1 MTILTLL
8 LAALTPAAAAA
19 PAASP
24 FDGRWVADLDTQT
37 GLATDLYLVADG
49 RYRCDSCSPPRAY
62 RADGRPHPVPGDDQV
77 AWESVRIAGPRTI
90 VTHIEGATLSR
101 TTTMTVS
108 PDGLT
113 ATYTSNDR
121 RPGVKGPLR
130 TVYVARRTAPA
141 PAGAHAVSGAW
152 QGLRYVT
159 VPEQQRTMMLRVEG
173 DRFVYRHALGYS
185 FTARFGGGFVPV
197 GGPYKVPVFASVR
210 RLDGR
215 TIEETR
221 RSNGSITMVRTY
233 TLSPDGRSLD
243 VAVTDPATGH
253 TFRATSRRRP

>member
-1 MTILTLL
+1 MKTLPL
-8 LAALTPAAAAA
+8 LVVGSALAAAA
-19 PAASP
+19 PAKAP
-24 FDGRWVADLDTQT
+24 FDGEWVADLDTQT
-37 GLATDLYLVADG
+37 GLVSDHYLVAEG

-77 AWESVRIAGPRTI
+77 TWESVRIAGPRTM
-90 VTHIEGATLSR
+90 VTHIESPTLSR

-130 TVYVARRTAPA
+130 TVYIARRTAPA

-152 QGLRYVT
+152 QGVRYVT
-159 VPEQQRTMMLRVEG
+159 VPEQQRTIMLRVEG

-185 FTARFGGGFVPV
+185 FTAHFGGGFVPV
-197 GGPYKVPVFASVR
+197 GGPYKIPVFAAVR
-210 RLDGR
+210 RLDAR

-221 RSNGSITMVRTY
+221 KSNGRTTMVRTY

-253 TFRATSRRRP
+253 TFRATSRHSP